1 MASLIILHYMLSL
14 THLSLTGFKSFAKK
28 TTIEITHRVTGVVGP
43 NGSGKSNIAEAL
55 RFVLG
60 EQGMKSLRAS
70 TQIELIFKG
79 NTHHAPA
86 SRAIVSATFLNTA
99 YDTKKISMADVKEKK
114 DKENETIESILSY
127 KHIVLTRT
135 IYKDGATEY
144 EINGAKVRLKDVQEL
159 LALAGIGSM
168 HTLIISQGQADTLL
182 LSKKEERRVLLEDAL
197 GLRIFHIRLKESKKK
212 LEKVKEYKKEVLAT
226 QKELLPRI
234 QALHKEMTIVEKK
247 ENDKKELKNVLAYY
261 IFNEREALHILKQ
274 KKEAFGNVKALMLIQ
289 QSLEKEINEDSFDGT
304 LHDIHFKHKKRIQ
317 ENIYDIRKQYDA
329 LARSLGKIEAE
340 KTYLYTKNK
349 EEKLRSERVIIENK
363 SEIYASFTSFFKE
376 CEVLLLK
383 KNESDLEKH
392 IASFKEYIATIFVDK
407 SEGNSTIES
416 KMDDLEKEKTKIE
429 EDIHSLTE
437 RERILGEEL
446 EHAEKEFIDEQ
457 HKTYQKEKLKRDL
470 VKRLAELE
478 ERIKEERRLQADLEK
493 HIETLDSFIYE
504 YGIFVGNTDFANT
517 EHTITEYN
525 GVYDREKT
533 RRSIER
539 FRIRIEEVV
548 ALDASRIKQEHASLT
563 SQYEYMQKELNDI
576 EKTEEGLIHLLL
588 ELDAHINSTFKEGI
602 KKVSHLFDMMFG
614 KVFKGGSASLTIT
627 APTVKKENGEYDDDE
642 EKEGGVAISISLP
655 DKKIDRLESLSGGEK
670 SLASIALS
678 FALSQLSPPP
688 FMLLDETD
696 AALDENNAKK
706 YGLLLQALSEKSVL
720 LAITHNRETMHYCD
734 MLYGITMGSDGVSK
748 MLSIAFDDKK

>member
-1 MASLIILHYMLSL
+1 M
-14 THLSLTGFKSFAKK
+14 
-28 TTIEITHRVTGVVGP
+28 
-43 NGSGKSNIAEAL
+43 
-55 RFVLG
+55 
-60 EQGMKSLRAS
+60 
-70 TQIELIFKG
+70 
-79 NTHHAPA
+79 
-86 SRAIVSATFLNTA
+86 
-99 YDTKKISMADVKEKK
+99 
-114 DKENETIESILSY
+114 
-127 KHIVLTRT
+127 
-135 IYKDGATEY
+135 
-144 EINGAKVRLKDVQEL
+144 
-159 LALAGIGSM
+159 
-168 HTLIISQGQADTLL
+168 
-182 LSKKEERRVLLEDAL
+182 
-197 GLRIFHIRLKESKKK
+197 
-212 LEKVKEYKKEVLAT
+212 
-226 QKELLPRI
+226 
-234 QALHKEMTIVEKK
+234 
-247 ENDKKELKNVLAYY
+247 
-261 IFNEREALHILKQ
+261 
-274 KKEAFGNVKALMLIQ
+274 
-289 QSLEKEINEDSFDGT
+289 
-304 LHDIHFKHKKRIQ
+304 
-317 ENIYDIRKQYDA
+317 
-329 LARSLGKIEAE
+329 
-340 KTYLYTKNK
+340 
-349 EEKLRSERVIIENK
+349 
-363 SEIYASFTSFFKE
+363 
-376 CEVLLLK
+376 K
-383 KNESDLEKH
+383 KNEHELEKH
-392 IASFKEYIATIFVDK
+392 IASFKEYIATIFVEK
-407 SEGNSTIES
+407 SEGSSNIES
-416 KMDDLEKEKTKIE
+416 KMDDLEKEKVKIE

-437 RERILGEEL
+437 RERMLGEEL

-493 HIETLDSFIYE
+493 YTEILVSFIYE
-504 YGIFVGNTDFANT
+504 YGIFVGNTHFVNI
-517 EHTITEYN
+517 ENKMTEYN

-563 SQYEYMQKELNDI
+563 SQYEYMQKELGDI
-576 EKTEEGLIHLLL
+576 NKTEEGLLHLLL
-588 ELDAHINSTFKEGI
+588 ELDAHIDSTFKEGV

-627 APTVKKENGEYDDDE
+627 APIVKKENSEYDDE
-642 EKEGGVAISISLP
+642 EKEEGVAINISLP